1 MERELWPVLYRVVR
15 QVGREVHQENVTYQP
30 WVIALVILWAA
41 LHDRPR
47 NWACQATNWSG
58 THLRPIQL
66 PSPSVV
72 SRRADTV
79 GMGIFWRTLEKALH
93 GSDHHGILSIVDGKP
108 LFVGGCSKDP
118 DARWGYGAGMRGNG
132 YKLHV
137 IWSNHP
143 LPEVWDVTTLDRSE
157 QVVAQELLP
166 QAEEGGY
173 LLADGNYDTG
183 PVHESAARRGYQ
195 LIAQDRR
202 PNAGKGH
209 HRLSPF
215 RARGI
220 MLRNSTFG
228 REWLA
233 HRSEIERTFGQATS
247 FGAGLSPLPAWVR
260 RMKRVRTW
268 VWSKLLNNAT
278 RIHVKYGLAI

>member
-15 QVGREVHQENVTYQP
+15 QVGREVHQQGVTYQP

-47 NWACQATNWSG
+47 NWACEATNWPA

-72 SRRADTV
+72 SRRADSV

-93 GSDHHGILSIVDGKP
+93 GSDCHGILSIVDGKP

-118 DARWGYGAGMRGNG
+118 DARWGYGAGMHGKG

-137 IWSNHP
+137 IWSNHAV
-143 LPEVWDVTTLDRSE
+143 PEAWDVTALDRSE
-157 QVVAQELLP
+157 QIVAQELLP
-166 QAEEGGY
+166 QAAEGGY

-183 PVHESAARRGYQ
+183 PVHEAAGRRGYQ

-209 HRLSPF
+209 HRLSLF

-220 MLRNSTFG
+220 VLRNSLFG

-233 HRSEIERTFGQATS
+233 HRSEIERIFGQSSS
-247 FGAGLSPLPAWVR
+247 FAGGLSPLPAWVR

-268 VWSKLLNNAT
+268 VWSKLLINAT